1 MLRIYCK
8 NTGTYK
14 EFQEGT
20 TLLEMVD
27 EFEFEK
33 TYDIIS
39 AKVNN
44 VSEGLKFRV
53 FNNRDVEFL
62 DYRSY
67 SGRNAYCRSLCFLL
81 YKAARDIFPECK
93 LVIRRP
99 ISKGYYCMIDKGDGS
114 RIDAGDVEALRNRM
128 KEIVAEDIQ
137 FRRHDVQIEEAIEL
151 FRNLGMNDKVKILE
165 TCGEVYIN
173 YYTLDK
179 TADYY
184 YDVLVP
190 STGYLKVWDI
200 SLFNGGILLRVPD
213 RHSP

>member
-8 NTGTYK
+8 NTGTCK

-33 TYDIIS
+33 PYDIIS

-67 SGRNAYCRSLCFLL
+67 SGRNVYCRSLCFLL

-99 ISKGYYCMIDKGDGS
+99 ISKGYYCMIDKGNG
-114 RIDAGDVEALRNRM
+114 IAVDAADVEALRARM
-128 KEIVAEDIQ
+128 KAIVEEDIQ
-137 FRRHDVQIEEAIEL
+137 FRRHDV
-151 FRNLGMNDKVKILE
+151 
-165 TCGEVYIN
+165 
-173 YYTLDK
+173 
-179 TADYY
+179 
-184 YDVLVP
+184 
-190 STGYLKVWDI
+190 
-200 SLFNGGILLRVPD
+200 
-213 RHSP
+213 